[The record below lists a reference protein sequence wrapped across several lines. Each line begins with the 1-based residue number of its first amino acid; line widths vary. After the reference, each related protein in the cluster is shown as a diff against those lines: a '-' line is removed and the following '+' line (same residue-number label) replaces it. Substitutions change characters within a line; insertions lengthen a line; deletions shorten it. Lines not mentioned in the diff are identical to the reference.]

1 MGEKPLAMFTV
12 KFKDRKVTKRILL
25 HDSHT
30 TPDIERAADLLK
42 LNGLKMGLV
51 ETGYHFIIERD
62 GMIVSPRPLE
72 QIGAAAPGFDL
83 DSIHICLVGGRDNWN
98 VGAEPHVR
106 PSDNFTPEQRQALFI
121 TIQLI
126 RQAYPALPIY
136 GHDEVQR
143 FKRPGAKCP
152 CLDMDELRH
161 DYHTF
166 IATNGAV
173 Y

>member
-1 MGEKPLAMFTV
+1 MFTI

-30 TPDIERAADLLK
+30 TPDIERAADYLK

-51 ETGYHFIIERD
+51 ETGYHYIIERD

-72 QIGAAAPGFDL
+72 QIGSAAPGFDL
-83 DSIHICLVGGRDNWN
+83 DSIHICLVGGRDKLEHPDGCQF
-98 VGAEPHVR
+98 VEQPA
-106 PSDNFTPEQRQALFI
+106 DNFTPEQRQALFI

-126 RQAYPALPIY
+126 RQAYPALPIF

-161 DYHTF
+161 DYLTF